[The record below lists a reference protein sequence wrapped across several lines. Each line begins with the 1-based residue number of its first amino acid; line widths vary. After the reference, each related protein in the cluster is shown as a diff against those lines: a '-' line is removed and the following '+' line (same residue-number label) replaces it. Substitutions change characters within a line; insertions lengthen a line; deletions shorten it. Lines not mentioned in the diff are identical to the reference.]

1 MEASR
6 RALMSERRARE
17 RLESACS
24 RCCPEMWI
32 EAVRLDSSR
41 SETLLESRQ
50 TGRSRPRGRTDLQPE
65 LDNRSDAGEQDEE

>member
-6 RALMSERRARE
+6 RALMSERRVRE

-24 RCCPEMWI
+24 RCCPEMWV
-32 EAVRLDSSR
+32 ESVRLDSSR

-50 TGRSRPRGRTDLQPE
+50 MARLIYRGRTDLQPE
-65 LDNRSDAGEQDEE
+65 LDNRSDAGERG